1 MRFWNY
7 VCRFW
12 NSDFTFRHSDF
23 SSFRF
28 QSSDLSSFP
37 FQCLLKSDGARRPSA
52 KEVALWAPAM
62 NSDALGGGA
71 LLAWGGGALGGAFG
85 IQP

>member
-1 MRFWNY
+1 MEGRLASCLFR
-7 VCRFW
+7 CRFE
-12 NSDFTFRHSDF
+12 R
-23 SSFRF
+23 
-28 QSSDLSSFP
+28 
-37 FQCLLKSDGARRPSA
+37 SDGARCPSA